1 MVIRKGRAK
10 AREDIHLERTVVGAA
25 TPTLTIL
32 VGTLHLGMDVDGGR
46 HFILQ
51 KSLSR
56 KVQKY

>member
-46 HFILQ
+46 HFFF
-51 KSLSR
+51 KSR
-56 KVQKY
+56 